1 MTRRSVDRDE
11 LGFVGDSGRNVAGT
25 RRVTPKEFEAAL
37 LALVPP
43 EKRWAARTLTV
54 EYSVLYDALA
64 GGRGLFVESHI
75 VDDESDGT
83 KLSHGAE
90 GMSTTFSVG

>member
-1 MTRRSVDRDE
+1 
-11 LGFVGDSGRNVAGT
+11 
-25 RRVTPKEFEAAL
+25 VTPKEFEAAL

-75 VDDESDGT
+75 DDEST
-83 KLSHGAE
+83 ARN
-90 GMSTTFSVG
+90 